1 MEHLAYLLLLLYSP
15 NIQHSVSE
23 IILSEQ
29 GASATSVLVND
40 SNSINETADLNHVRI
55 DQFAFEDSLQNL
67 YDAIG
72 LVNYDLSYEVFKYG
86 MIGYFSLRQDGKLS
100 DKKLLSIIDFTKS
113 SSKKRFYTID
123 LDKLRVKYHTYVS
136 HGKNTGEDLAK
147 EFSNTVQSNQS
158 SLGFYVTAETY
169 VGSKGYSLKLD
180 GVEKGYNDNLR
191 KRAVVMHNAEYV
203 SEYWIKQYGR
213 LGRSQ
218 GCPALPKDIAR
229 EVINCIKDHTAIFA
243 YYNDETYLSSSSY
256 LNLDTLLAQNMVTAA
271 SLGE

>member
-15 NIQHSVSE
+15 IQLSVSN

-29 GASATSVLVND
+29 HSPITDNRNSTHAGTDFND
-40 SNSINETADLNHVRI
+40 GWMA
-55 DQFAFEDSLQNL
+55 DQFTFEDSLQHL
-67 YDAIG
+67 YGVIG
-72 LVNYDLSYEVFKYG
+72 LENFDLPYEIFKYG
-86 MIGYFSLRQDGKLS
+86 MIGYYSLRHEGKLN

-123 LDKLRVKYHTYVS
+123 LAKYQVKYYTYVS

-147 EFSNTVQSNQS
+147 TFSNTIHSNQS

-180 GVEKGYNDNLR
+180 GIEKGYNDNLR
-191 KRAVVMHNAEYV
+191 ERAVVMHNAEYV
-203 SEYWIKQYGR
+203 SEYWIRQYGR

-218 GCPALPKDIAR
+218 GCPALPNDIGK
-229 EVINCIKDHTAIFA
+229 EVIDAIKNHTAIFA
-243 YYNDETYLSSSSY
+243 YYSDETYLHASQY
-256 LNLDTLLAQNMVTAA
+256 LNLDILLSQPGITAR
-271 SLGE
+271 LTK